1 MRVVTERLPGVR
13 SAAVGLWVGVGSR
26 DEWPDEEGA
35 AHFLEHLLFKRTP
48 TRTAQSVAVEMDA
61 VGGELNA
68 FTTKEYTCF
77 YAHVLD
83 EDAAL
88 AIDVVA
94 DVALRGECAAADVDL
109 EREVV
114 LEEIAMREDDPEDL
128 AGDLLV
134 EAVLGGHPLARP
146 VIGSDGSIESMTA
159 DRIRGFHRGRY
170 RPESMV
176 LAVAGNITHD
186 EVVRHARA
194 ATGADAAASAAPA
207 PVRSGRAAAADSG
220 RLVVHPHDGEQ
231 VHLAI
236 GIPTFGRS
244 EGELRWPLAVLN
256 HAVGGGLSSR
266 LFQEIRESRGLAYS
280 VYSSIETYADAGVFS
295 VYAGCRPDNLAA
307 VADQVRRILESIG
320 RDGLGEDECARSRGA
335 LRGGMVLGLEDSGAR
350 MNRLGAGELARGYH
364 VPLSESLDRIAAV
377 TREDV
382 RAVAAELLRRPRSAV
397 VVGPFEDEAELPAE
411 LFAAVGR
418 ARPSPRR

>member
-26 DEWPDEEGA
+26 DEGPNEAGA

-94 DVALRGECAAADVDL
+94 DVALRGACDPADVDL

-128 AGDLLV
+128 VGDLLV
-134 EAVLGGHPLARP
+134 EAVLGRHPLARP
-146 VIGSDGSIESMTA
+146 VIGSAGSIESMTA
-159 DRIRGFHRGRY
+159 ERIRAFHRGRY
-170 RPESMV
+170 RPQSMV
-176 LAVAGNITHD
+176 LAVAGNVDHD
-186 EVVRHARA
+186 DVVRRALA
-194 ATGADAAASAAPA
+194 ATGGDAAEAAAPA
-207 PVRSGRAAAADSG
+207 PIRSGRAAVADGG

-244 EGELRWPLAVLN
+244 EAELRWPLAVLN

-280 VYSSIETYADAGVFS
+280 VYSGIETFADAGVFS
-295 VYAGCRPDNLAA
+295 VYAGCRPDNLAEVA
-307 VADQVRRILESIG
+307 VQVHRILESVG
-320 RDGLGEDECARSRGA
+320 RDGLSEDECARSRGA

-350 MNRLGAGELARGYH
+350 MNRLGAAELARGQH
-364 VPLSESLDRIAAV
+364 TPLSESLDRIAAV
-377 TREDV
+377 TRADV
-382 RAVAAELLRRPRSAV
+382 LSVARELLGRPRSAV
-397 VVGPFEDEAELPAE
+397 VVGPFADAAELPAA
-411 LFAAVGR
+411 LTDVLGTAPA
-418 ARPSPRR
+418 P